1 MKIKLLFFGVLTD
14 VVGQN
19 NPELEQFTDLDS
31 VKSYVKENYPKVMD
45 YSHIV
50 SVNREIVQEN
60 MPLKDG
66 DEVAFLPPF
75 TGG

>member
-19 NPELEQFTDLDS
+19 SIELEEISDLQS
-31 VKSYVKENYPKVMD
+31 VKQYVLSNFPKVMD
-45 YSHIV
+45 YSHII
-50 SVNREIVQEN
+50 SVNRAIVSDN
-60 MPLKDG
+60 MDLNNG

>member
-1 MKIKLLFFGVLTD
+1 MKINLLFFGVLTD

-19 NPELEQFTDLDS
+19 KIELEEMQDLQS
-31 VKSYVKENYPKVMD
+31 VKQYVMKEFPKVME
-45 YSHIV
+45 YSHII
-50 SVNREIVQEN
+50 SVNREIIGDNKDLQ
-60 MPLKDG
+60 DG